1 MVEDGRY
8 WASGVAAN
16 FFGSFFAAVAQRL
29 FYAFNQ
35 LRRVG
40 GRHVQVDDAL
50 DGQGQTE
57 DQTNQ
62 YERHERCTALDEVLL
77 HGLVEAQDLAG
88 LFNGFFSGNG
98 WSHSG

>member
-1 MVEDGRY
+1 MVEDGRH

-16 FFGSFFAAVAQRL
+16 FFGSFFAAFAQRL
-29 FYAFNQ
+29 FDALNQ
-35 LRRVG
+35 LRGVG

-62 YERHERCTALDEVLL
+62 NERHKRRTALDEVLF
-77 HGLVEAQDLAG
+77 HGLVEAQNLAG
-88 LFNGFFSGNG
+88 LFNSFFGSDG
-98 WSHSG
+98 WSHSS